1 MYMRLTFFLFLLLP
15 VLTSWAQEKPCA
27 GKVLDLATGEAVA
40 GVTIMSIDSSL
51 YVVTDERGR
60 FSFNAQKAGSFRLSR
75 VGYTSELKRIVQGEN
90 TLYLNSTAASLNE
103 VVVTGTLKTVLKS
116 SSPVAVE
123 VYTPQFFKR
132 NPSPAIFESLQQ
144 VNGVRPQL
152 NCNVCNT
159 GDIHINGMEGPYTLI
174 LIDGMPI
181 VSSLSSVYGLSGI
194 PMSLVERIEVVKGPA
209 ASLYGPEAIGGL
221 INIITK
227 NPLKAPVISADISS
241 TSWKEYNADLAF
253 KFQLGNKV
261 VSLAG
266 ISFFNYSNPVD
277 NNKDGFTDVTLQK
290 RASVFNKY
298 TFQRNSQRAA
308 SFAWRYLYEDRWG
321 GETNWNKSFSGSDS
335 IYGET
340 ITTNRVELIGS
351 YQLPIKGKWFLN
363 GSYNNHEQKSYYGK
377 LPFMARQQVAFTQLT
392 WDTKKEKQDILAG
405 AVLRYNWYDDNTA
418 ATTDINT
425 HKTRPDKITIPGLF
439 FQDEF
444 QLSPTQTL
452 LAGIRSDY
460 HPIHK
465 FIITPRL
472 AWKYSFP
479 DKSIIRLNAGTGF
492 RTVNIFT
499 EDHAA
504 LTGARDVV
512 IKGTLAPERSYNINL
527 NAVTTITKPSFWL
540 TLDGS
545 LWYTYFTNRIVPDYS
560 TNPNQIIYDNLDGY
574 AFSRGASITTSWA
587 ATNGFRGHWGFTLQD
602 VKVANKINSICSI
615 SRPLLTESWSSN
627 WSLSYRFNAAGITLD
642 YTGNIYGSM
651 KLPLVSSLDPRP
663 AVSPVWSVHSFQVTK
678 NWGRKWELYV
688 GIKNLFNWTPAAR
701 IPFLIARSE
710 DPFDKKVTYD
720 ANGQILATQ
729 DNPYALSFD
738 PNYVYAPNQGRRLFI
753 GLRLSINH

>member
-1 MYMRLTFFLFLLLP
+1 MRLAFFLFLLLP
-15 VLTSWAQEKPCA
+15 VLASWAQDKPCN
-27 GKVLDLATGEAVA
+27 GKVLDLTTGDAVV
-40 GVTIMSIDSSL
+40 GVTIMSVDSSL
-51 YVVTDERGR
+51 YIVTDEKGQ
-60 FSFNAQKAGSFRLSR
+60 FTFNSQKAGLFRLSR
-75 VGYTSELKRIVQGEN
+75 IGYKSELKKITSGDN
-90 TLYLNSTAASLNE
+90 TLYLSSTAAALNE

-227 NPLKAPVISADISS
+227 NPLKAPVISADIST
-241 TSWKEYNADLAF
+241 TSWKEYNAELAF
-253 KFQLGNKV
+253 KFQLGSKV
-261 VSLAG
+261 VSLTG
-266 ISFFNYSNPVD
+266 LSFFNYSNPVD
-277 NNKDGFTDVTLQK
+277 KNDDGFTDVTLQK
-290 RASVFNKY
+290 RVSVFNKY
-298 TFQRNSQRAA
+298 SFQRNSQRVA

-340 ITTNRVELIGS
+340 ITTDRLELIGT

-377 LPFMARQQVAFTQLT
+377 LPFMARQQVAFAQLT

-405 AVLRYNWYDDNTA
+405 AVLRYNWYDDNTT

-425 HKTRPDKITIPGLF
+425 HKTRPDKIAIPGLF

-444 QLSPTQTL
+444 QISPSQTL

-465 FIITPRL
+465 FIVTPRL

-479 DKSIIRLNAGTGF
+479 DKSIFRLNAGTGF

-512 IKGTLAPERSYNINL
+512 IKETLSPERSYNINL
-527 NAVTTITKPSFWL
+527 NFLTTITKQAFWL

-545 LWYTYFTNRIVPDYS
+545 L
-560 TNPNQIIYDNLDGY
+560 
-574 AFSRGASITTSWA
+574 
-587 ATNGFRGHWGFTLQD
+587 
-602 VKVANKINSICSI
+602 
-615 SRPLLTESWSSN
+615 
-627 WSLSYRFNAAGITLD
+627 
-642 YTGNIYGSM
+642 
-651 KLPLVSSLDPRP
+651 
-663 AVSPVWSVHSFQVTK
+663 
-678 NWGRKWELYV
+678 
-688 GIKNLFNWTPAAR
+688 
-701 IPFLIARSE
+701 
-710 DPFDKKVTYD
+710 
-720 ANGQILATQ
+720 
-729 DNPYALSFD
+729 
-738 PNYVYAPNQGRRLFI
+738 
-753 GLRLSINH
+753 